1 MILRFIRLH
10 CVIIW
15 WTKTWYLEPVLE
27 VFGRNGVFRIRV
39 LFILCAVL
47 SWIFSSVFYQLTSF
61 QEYTKRMKSRF
72 EKLKNRLC
80 TFSSTVDCSRTGLA
94 TKKFFLYTTVYF
106 WNTIQLVPH
115 ISLTIQ
121 QSLKN
126 QSSFIINWSEFVC
139 FKMSTN
145 YANTALLHYS
155 TQFRLNIL
163 ELNIPFSLL
172 WEQNLSTE
180 WLFNPLLFLT
190 HQFKTTPIS

>member
-27 VFGRNGVFRIRV
+27 VFSRNGVFRIRV

-61 QEYTKRMKSRF
+61 QEYTIRMKSRF
-72 EKLKNRLC
+72 EKLKRLC

-94 TKKFFLYTTVYF
+94 IKKFFLSVYF

-115 ISLTIQ
+115 ISLPIQ
-121 QSLKN
+121 KRLKN
-126 QSSFIINWSEFVC
+126 Q
-139 FKMSTN
+139 
-145 YANTALLHYS
+145 HYPYHS
-155 TQFRLNIL
+155 
-163 ELNIPFSLL
+163 
-172 WEQNLSTE
+172 
-180 WLFNPLLFLT
+180 
-190 HQFKTTPIS
+190 